1 MSIFTKGRKNSDDDT
16 ELNMIPIMN
25 IFLVIIPFLLT
36 SVSFFHIKVISTSV
50 PVMADSTHVSV
61 KPEKIKLTVIVEMRQ
76 ADMRLSATAEE
87 LDLQGLEQF
96 DQLIK
101 LQAAGMYPLIKLNEY
116 LQSIKNTYPASDTLI
131 LIPDETVIYESIIQ
145 AMDAARNFNESPL
158 FPNVVLSGSLG

>member
-1 MSIFTKGRKNSDDDT
+1 
-16 ELNMIPIMN
+16 MIPIMN

-76 ADMRLSATAEE
+76 ADMRLSATAEDFDPQE
-87 LDLQGLEQF
+87 LKQF
-96 DQLIK
+96 EQLIK
-101 LQAAGMYPLIKLNEY
+101 LQSAGMYPLLELNEY
-116 LQSIKNTYPASDTLI
+116 LQSIKSTYPASDTLI
-131 LIPDETVIYESIIQ
+131 LIPDEKIVYESIIQ
-145 AMDAARNFNESPL
+145 AMDAARNFNDRPL

>member
-1 MSIFTKGRKNSDDDT
+1 MSIITKGRRNSDDDT

-50 PVMADSTHVSV
+50 PVMADSMHESV
-61 KPEKIKLTVIVEMRQ
+61 KPEKIKLTVIVEMRR
-76 ADMRLSATAEE
+76 ADMRLSAAAEK
-87 LDLQGLEQF
+87 LDPQELEQF
-96 DQLIK
+96 KQKIK
-101 LQAAGMYPLIKLNEY
+101 PQTAGMYPLMELNAY
-116 LQSIKNTYPASDTLI
+116 LQSIKSIYPASDTLI

>member
-1 MSIFTKGRKNSDDDT
+1 MSIITKGRRISDEDT

-36 SVSFFHIKVISTSV
+36 SVSFFHIKAISTSV

-61 KPEKIKLTVIVEMRQ
+61 TAKKIKLTVILEMRQ

-87 LDLQGLEQF
+87 LDPQELEQF
-96 DQLIK
+96 EQLFK
-101 LQAAGMYPLIKLNEY
+101 LQAAGMYPLMELNEY
-116 LQSIKNTYPASDTLI
+116 LQSIKSTYPASDTLI

-145 AMDAARNFNESPL
+145 AMDAARNFNDNPL